1 MRTFRVSAFLVLYL
15 PTKKT
20 LNDSSTKRKKKIL
33 LVFWTVD
40 CRDITPAFF
49 IPSSFFFF
57 FKNTMEVA
65 SDAQST

>member
-1 MRTFRVSAFLVLYL
+1 MSVFLVLYL

-49 IPSSFFFF
+49 FSFFFF
-57 FKNTMEVA
+57 FLKNTMEVA